1 MSTITA
7 LSGEPINN
15 NGGATR
21 NTFLM
26 FGSVDNRNISNVPN
40 GHEDKAFKAISDTKK
55 INFSQEV
62 PIIEAGRI
70 IRKVTV
76 TPASVFSGGSQ
87 SNLFRSVNS
96 TPLELSSKDIQHC
109 VNSSGVTVIPAF
121 SGASTGK
128 VFFLASSTDNNSLI
142 NSASGLAITGVV

>member
-1 MSTITA
+1 M
-7 LSGEPINN
+7 
-15 NGGATR
+15 
-21 NTFLM
+21 
-26 FGSVDNRNISNVPN
+26 
-40 GHEDKAFKAISDTKK
+40 TKK